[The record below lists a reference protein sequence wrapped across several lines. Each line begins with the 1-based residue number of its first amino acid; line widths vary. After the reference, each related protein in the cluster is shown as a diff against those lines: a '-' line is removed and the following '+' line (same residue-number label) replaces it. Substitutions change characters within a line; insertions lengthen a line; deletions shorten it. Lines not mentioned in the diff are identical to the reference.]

1 MTRAM
6 SIAPSPRHLQPKP
19 HRSNF
24 MTTTLIGVFD
34 DVSQARQAAETVR
47 AAGIDRDRIDVR
59 ADSSELPAADEDRRG
74 FFARL
79 FGLGDDDDSSSHYGE
94 AVRRGSAVVSV
105 SLADDSRTDE
115 ICDLL
120 EQCGAADVDE
130 RVEQWKTDGYAPMA
144 RPSGA
149 VGAVGAGGE
158 DQTLQSVEEELQVG
172 KREVHKGRVRVHRT
186 TTETPV
192 EEAVTLREEKAQIDR
207 RPVDRPAT
215 ESEMQTAFEDQDI
228 EIVET
233 AEEPVVSK
241 SARVVEEVTV
251 GKKVSERTESVRDK
265 VRSTRVDV
273 DNDADTPGTPA
284 GMRRYAG
291 PERRTASGLRYAGV
305 ERRMGH

>member
-1 MTRAM
+1 
-6 SIAPSPRHLQPKP
+6 
-19 HRSNF
+19 

-34 DVSQARQAAETVR
+34 DVSQARQAAETVH

-59 ADSSELPAADEDRRG
+59 ADSSELPAAHEDRRG

-115 ICDLL
+115 ICELL

-144 RPSGA
+144 RPTGA
-149 VGAVGAGGE
+149 AGAGGQ
-158 DQTLQSVEEELQVG
+158 DQTLQSVEEELEVG

-273 DNDADTPGTPA
+273 DHDDDADTPGGTPA

-305 ERRMGH
+305 AHSPDG